1 VSVDLLGASVGLP
14 AGNFSIRSF
23 SECVSGAETF
33 IHAVVN
39 DGRRDI
45 EIWCR
50 GRDRAEAWHTGL
62 RRYLLIG

>member
-1 VSVDLLGASVGLP
+1 
-14 AGNFSIRSF
+14 
-23 SECVSGAETF
+23 
-33 IHAVVN
+33 VN